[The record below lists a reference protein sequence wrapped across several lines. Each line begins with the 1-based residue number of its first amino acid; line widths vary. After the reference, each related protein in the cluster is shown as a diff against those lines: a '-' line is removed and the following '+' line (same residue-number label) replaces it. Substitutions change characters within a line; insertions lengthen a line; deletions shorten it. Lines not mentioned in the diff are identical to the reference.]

1 MVLALPLTYMNRS
14 GLVLPSLLRAS
25 RATVDDLVVV
35 CDNMDLQP
43 GVVRLKRKGSSRS
56 HNGLASI
63 MDSLG
68 TGEFARLYIGV
79 GRPSDSA
86 GVVEH
91 VLAVPDER
99 ELPRYDSAI
108 REASEAVT
116 RLADEDVDRVMNSV
130 NLRQ

>member
-1 MVLALPLTYMNRS
+1 MNRS
-14 GLVLPSLLRAS
+14 GTVIPSLLRAS
-25 RATVDDLVVV
+25 GATIDDLLVV

-68 TGEFARLYIGV
+68 TGNFARLYIGV
-79 GRPSDSA
+79 GRPADASS
-86 GVVEH
+86 VVDH
-91 VLAVPDER
+91 VLAVPDED
-99 ELPRYDSAI
+99 EAPRYESAI
-108 REASEAVT
+108 REAAEAVT
-116 RLADEDVDRVMNSV
+116 MLTGEAIDRVMNRV